1 MTEKQY
7 IRLIVDAIRSS
18 IADSLDKQEIT
29 VSVNEI
35 SLILNYIGDTI
46 ATEEEA
52 AIVNTTLLEACV
64 ECGFPIFQPK
74 DKQHIFLKG
83 NIYPM
88 CDRCWSDQRNKNLEE
103 YHQLKHYRRFV
114 KDNDLEEMFEKYMQN

>member
-46 ATEEEA
+46 ATEEEQ
-52 AIVNTTLLEACV
+52 AIINTTMLEACV
-64 ECGFPIFQPK
+64 DCGFPIFQVN
-74 DKQHIFLKG
+74 DKQHVFFKG
-83 NIYPM
+83 NIYPV
-88 CDRCWSDQRNKNLEE
+88 CDRCWIAQRNKNLEE

-114 KDNDLEEMFEKYMQN
+114 RDNDLEDMFEKYMQN